1 MSNEITVF
9 NNNDSNKNLD
19 IDLGSDMKKNDKIYG
34 DEFWSSNYKVLF
46 TNNNLSKFLPNVEMT
61 NVEKLNA
68 LMRLGIYLGLAL
80 FIFTGN
86 TEYLLIIVIIAA
98 FTYYLYTYQKDN
110 IELFFNSIENSNF
123 NKIQDS
129 LLVKDSV
136 ITPTVN
142 NPMMNINL
150 ITSDKTQE
158 AAPTSW
164 NDDELKEKI
173 EEKYNYNLYRDVG
186 DLYGKSNS
194 QRQFYTMPST
204 TIPNNQT
211 SFAKWCYSTGPTCKE
226 TSIYCASTMDPIK
239 ILDDTNAY
247 KDNNQ
252 LY

>member
-1 MSNEITVF
+1 MSNEISVF
-9 NNNDSNKNLD
+9 NNNNNINLD
-19 IDLGSDMKKNDKIYG
+19 LDSSIKQNDKIYG

-46 TNNNLSKFLPNVEMT
+46 NSDNLSKFLPNVNMT

-80 FIFTGN
+80 FIFTGKS
-86 TEYLLIIVIIAA
+86 EYLLIIVIIAA

-110 IELFFNSIENSNF
+110 IELFFNSLTNSNF
-123 NKIQDS
+123 NKIQKS
-129 LLVKDSV
+129 LMVEDSV
-136 ITPTVN
+136 VQPSVD

-150 ITSDKTQE
+150 ITSDKTQD

-164 NDDELKEKI
+164 NDDSLKEKI

-226 TSIYCASTMDPIK
+226 TSIYCASTMDPVK
-239 ILDDTNAY
+239 VLDNNNPY

>member
-9 NNNDSNKNLD
+9 NNNNLN
-19 IDLGSDMKKNDKIYG
+19 IDLDSKDKKNDKIYG
-34 DEFWSSNYKVLF
+34 DEFWSMNYKVLF
-46 TNNNLSKFLPNVEMT
+46 DKYNLSKFLPNIKMT

-80 FIFTGN
+80 FIFTGVS
-86 TEYLLIIVIIAA
+86 EYLLIIVIVAA

-110 IELFFNSIENSNF
+110 IELFFNSIDNSNF
-123 NKIQDS
+123 NKIQKS
-129 LLVKDSV
+129 LMVEDSV
-136 ITPTVN
+136 VQPSVD

-150 ITSDKTQE
+150 ITSDKTQD

-164 NDDELKEKI
+164 NDDSLKEKI

-226 TSIYCASTMDPIK
+226 TSIYCASTMDPIHV
-239 ILDDTNAY
+239 LDDTNVY
-247 KDNNQ
+247 KGNNQ

>member
-9 NNNDSNKNLD
+9 NNDNKVDLELSNND
-19 IDLGSDMKKNDKIYG
+19 KKNDKIYG
-34 DEFWSSNYKVLF
+34 TDFWSENYKILF
-46 TNNNLSKFLPNVEMT
+46 TQNNISKFLPNVEMT
-61 NVEKLNA
+61 NIEKLNA

-80 FIFTGN
+80 FIFTGKS
-86 TEYLLIIVIIAA
+86 EYLLIIVIVGA
-98 FTYYLYTYQKDN
+98 FTCYLYYYQKDN
-110 IELFFNSIENSNF
+110 IELFFNSIDNSNF
-123 NKIQDS
+123 NKIQKS
-129 LLVKDSV
+129 LMVKDST
-136 ITPTVN
+136 IKPTVD

-150 ITSDKTQE
+150 ITSNKTQE
-158 AAPTSW
+158 PAPISW
-164 NDDELKEKI
+164 NDDSIKEKI

-226 TSIYCASTMDPIK
+226 TSIYCASTMDPIHV
-239 ILDDTNAY
+239 LDDTNVY
-247 KDNNQ
+247 KGNNQ